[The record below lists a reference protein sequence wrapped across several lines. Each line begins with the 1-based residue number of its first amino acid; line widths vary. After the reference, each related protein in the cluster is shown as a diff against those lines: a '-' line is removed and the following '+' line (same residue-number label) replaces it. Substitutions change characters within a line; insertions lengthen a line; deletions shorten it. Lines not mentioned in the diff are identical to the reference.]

1 VARQGRRGC
10 FLAAPTRGP
19 TLRRCSPLPGESRIG
34 YPEPVGGPSITETL
48 ERLAP
53 GTPMRRALER
63 IIQQGKGGLVVLGE
77 GAEVTEASSGG
88 FSLKSAPFSPAR
100 LAELSKMDGG
110 IILDDSWSTILEAAV
125 HFVPEGSIPTDE
137 TGARHRTAERM
148 AFQTGKP
155 VVAVSE
161 GRKVATLFY
170 SGQKIE
176 LASPTEVAA
185 HVNQELQSLD
195 RLRSRLDGAETKL
208 TRLEVVDLATYR
220 PAVTV
225 LQRAEL
231 VERLGRVVEAR
242 TLTLGEEGRIVYLQL
257 NDLLAGVDFT
267 KRAVLRDYVK
277 PLRSSTVRQAME
289 DLSGLTGTDLED
301 PSRVG
306 KELDFPDLDDPAEPR
321 GYRILSQ
328 VGRLPDSVRDDIIRH
343 FGSASRLLQA
353 SVEDLLKVEGVGE
366 TRAGQLRAY
375 FDRLLDK
382 ADEWDPVL
390 D

>member
-1 VARQGRRGC
+1 
-10 FLAAPTRGP
+10 
-19 TLRRCSPLPGESRIG
+19 
-34 YPEPVGGPSITETL
+34 
-48 ERLAP
+48 
-53 GTPMRRALER
+53 MRRALER
-63 IIQQGKGGLVVLGE
+63 IIQQGKGGLVVLGD
-77 GAEVTEASSGG
+77 GAQVDEASSGG
-88 FSLKSAPFSPAR
+88 FSLKGAIFSPAR

-110 IILDDSWSTILEAAV
+110 IVLDDSWSNILEAGV
-125 HFVPEGSIPTDE
+125 HFIPDGSIPTDE

-148 AFQTGKP
+148 AAQTGKP

-170 SGQKIE
+170 GGQKIE

-195 RLRSRLDGAETKL
+195 RLRGRLDDAEIKL
-208 TRLEVVDLATYR
+208 TRLEVAGFATFR
-220 PAVTV
+220 SAVTV

-242 TLTLGEEGRIVYLQL
+242 TLTLGDEGRIVYLQL
-257 NDLLAGVDFT
+257 SDLLAGVDFA
-267 KRAVLRDYVK
+267 KRAVLRDYIK
-277 PLRSSTVRQAME
+277 PLRNSVIRQAME
-289 DLSGLTGTDLED
+289 DLSAMTASDLED

-306 KELDFPDLDDPAEPR
+306 KEMGFPDLDDPADPR
-321 GYRILSQ
+321 GYRLLSQ

-343 FGSASRLLQA
+343 FGSAASLLGA
-353 SVEDLLKVEGVGE
+353 RVDELLSVEGVGE

-375 FDRLLDK
+375 FDRLRDT
-382 ADEWDPVL
+382 ADEWEPVL

>member
-1 VARQGRRGC
+1 
-10 FLAAPTRGP
+10 
-19 TLRRCSPLPGESRIG
+19 
-34 YPEPVGGPSITETL
+34 
-48 ERLAP
+48 
-53 GTPMRRALER
+53 MRRALER
-63 IIQQGKGGLVVLGE
+63 IIQQGKGGLVVLGD
-77 GAEVTEASSGG
+77 GAQVDEASSGG
-88 FSLKSAPFSPAR
+88 FSLKGAIFSPAR

-110 IILDDSWSTILEAAV
+110 IVLDDSWSNILEAGV
-125 HFVPEGSIPTDE
+125 HFIPDGSIPTDE

-148 AFQTGKP
+148 AAQTGKP

-170 SGQKIE
+170 AGQKIE

-195 RLRSRLDGAETKL
+195 RLRGRLDDAEIKL
-208 TRLEVVDLATYR
+208 TRLEVAGLATFR
-220 PAVTV
+220 SAVTV
-225 LQRAEL
+225 LQRGEL

-242 TLTLGEEGRIVYLQL
+242 TLTLGDEGRIVYLQL
-257 NDLLAGVDFT
+257 SDLLAGVDFT

-277 PLRSSTVRQAME
+277 PLRNSAIRQAME
-289 DLSGLTGTDLED
+289 DLSAMTPADLED

-306 KELDFPDLDDPAEPR
+306 KEMGFPDLDDPADPR
-321 GYRILSQ
+321 GYRLLSQ

-343 FGSASRLLQA
+343 FGSATTLLDA
-353 SVEDLLKVEGVGE
+353 RVDDLLGVEGVGE

-375 FDRLLDK
+375 FDRLRDT
-382 ADEWDPVL
+382 ADQWEPVL

>member
-1 VARQGRRGC
+1 M
-10 FLAAPTRGP
+10 
-19 TLRRCSPLPGESRIG
+19 
-34 YPEPVGGPSITETL
+34 GGPSINETL

-63 IIQQGKGGLVVLGE
+63 IIQQGKGGLVVLGD
-77 GAEVTEASSGG
+77 GPEVAEASSGG
-88 FSLKSAPFSPAR
+88 FVLQGASFTPAR

-110 IILDDSWSTILEAAV
+110 IILDDSWSTIVEAAV
-125 HFVPEGSIPTDE
+125 HFVPDGAIPTDE

-148 AFQTGKP
+148 AAQTGKP

-170 SGQKIE
+170 VGQKIE

-195 RLRSRLDGAETKL
+195 RLRSRLDDAEARL
-208 TRLEVVDLATYR
+208 TRLEVAGLATFR
-220 PAVTV
+220 SAVTV

-242 TLTLGEEGRIVYLQL
+242 ALTLGDEGRIVYLQL
-257 NDLLAGVDFT
+257 NDLLSGVEFT
-267 KRAVLRDYVK
+267 KRSVLRDYNK
-277 PLRSSTVRQAME
+277 PLRESAVRQGLE
-289 DLSGLTGTDLED
+289 DLRTMTGTELED

-306 KELDFPDLDDPAEPR
+306 KEMGFPDLDDLADPR
-321 GYRILSQ
+321 GNRILSYA
-328 VGRLPDSVRDDIIRH
+328 GRLPEQVRDDISKQ
-343 FGSASRLLQA
+343 FGSVSGLLSA
-353 SVEDLLKVEGVGE
+353 PVEDLRRVEGVGE
-366 TRAGQLRAY
+366 TRAGQLRSY
-375 FDRLLDK
+375 FDRLRDS
-382 ADEWDPVL
+382 AEEWEPVL